1 MPFSNSKRNIRDER
15 NIVLNDH
22 FGEVNHQEGYP
33 RPFEE
38 ITLISDDKNNIIPTE
53 ACRDSKLVILKNYK
67 FIVPQICYSFQKQV
81 LSVFQY

>member
-53 ACRDSKLVILKNYK
+53 ACRDSKLVILKNYHK
-67 FIVPQICYSFQKQV
+67 FIIRFKSKSFQFCNID
-81 LSVFQY
+81 L

>member
-22 FGEVNHQEGYP
+22 FAEVNHEEGYP

-53 ACRDSKLVILKNYK
+53 ACRDGKLVILKIIPEILIIRFESKY
-67 FIVPQICYSFQKQV
+67 FQFFNID
-81 LSVFQY
+81 L